1 MIKAISSKSMHREV
15 ICLSS
20 DGKRYKWMLAGSM
33 LGMMSVY
40 AGQSMM
46 HSARG
51 NNQKARKVTAKASR
65 MTRDAG
71 DFISALGET
80 MLDRIK

>member
-1 MIKAISSKSMHREV
+1 M
-15 ICLSS
+15 SS
-20 DGKRYKWMLAGSM
+20 DLKRYKWLLAGSM

-46 HSARG
+46 HNARG
-51 NNQKARKVTAKASR
+51 NNKKARKVTAKASR

-71 DFISALGET
+71 DFISALGDT

>member
-1 MIKAISSKSMHREV
+1 MNG
-15 ICLSS
+15 

-33 LGMMSVY
+33 LGMLGVY

-46 HSARG
+46 HNTR
-51 NNQKARKVTAKASR
+51 NNKSPARKVKVKASR

-71 DFISALGET
+71 DFLTAVGET
-80 MLDRIK
+80 MLNRMK

>member
-1 MIKAISSKSMHREV
+1 MSG
-15 ICLSS
+15 

-33 LGMMSVY
+33 LGMMGVY

-46 HSARG
+46 HNARNSKG
-51 NNQKARKVTAKASR
+51 SSRKVKAKASR

-71 DFISALGET
+71 DFISAVGET
-80 MLDRIK
+80 MLNRMK

>member
-1 MIKAISSKSMHREV
+1 M
-15 ICLSS
+15 SS
-20 DGKRYKWMLAGSM
+20 DGKRYKWLLAGSM

-46 HSARG
+46 HSVRE
-51 NNQKARKVTAKASR
+51 NNKKARKVTAKVSH

-80 MLDRIK
+80 MIDRIK

>member
-1 MIKAISSKSMHREV
+1 MSD
-15 ICLSS
+15 
-20 DGKRYKWMLAGSM
+20 DGKRYRWLLAGSM

-46 HSARG
+46 HNAR
-51 NNQKARKVTAKASR
+51 KSKSPARKVSAKASR

-71 DFISALGET
+71 DFISAVGET
-80 MLDRIK
+80 MLHRMK

>member
-1 MIKAISSKSMHREV
+1 M
-15 ICLSS
+15 SS
-20 DGKRYKWMLAGSM
+20 DGKRYKWLLAGSM

-40 AGQSMM
+40 AGQSIM
-46 HSARG
+46 HNARG
-51 NNQKARKVTAKASR
+51 DKKKARNVTAKASR

>member
-1 MIKAISSKSMHREV
+1 M
-15 ICLSS
+15 S

-40 AGQSMM
+40 AGQSLM
-46 HSARG
+46 HNTHSGKGQAK
-51 NNQKARKVTAKASR
+51 KAKVKASR

-71 DFISALGET
+71 NFISAIGDT
-80 MLDRIK
+80 MLQRIK

>member
-1 MIKAISSKSMHREV
+1 M
-15 ICLSS
+15 SS
-20 DGKRYKWMLAGSM
+20 DGKRYKWLLAGSM

-46 HSARG
+46 HGVRE
-51 NNQKARKVTAKASR
+51 NNKKARKVTAKASR

-80 MLDRIK
+80 MIERIK